1 MPTGGLN
8 YPMQYQVRSEALKQ
22 KVREEKAKQIQK
34 GQEEMAKR
42 FGLRKLAVK
51 TAYDMVFEQAHI
63 GIEPVD
69 APFYSMKKRCTL
81 YPYKVACQGQTVRI
95 EVVRV
100 RYGWMD
106 GRFILVPQNTTKNP
120 PTHPP
125 TSPNTPQRYSKVLT
139 RWKQQLGGPVKKT
152 WNPMSYVAKATESV
166 KAAAMAYNPE
176 MIEGRVMQIHQMLS
190 ELANSTY
197 DQDTYERT
205 GELRWMLQLGS
216 LALRLEE
223 SYMEAAKKEAGK
235 AGAEDAPMVSGA

>member
-125 TSPNTPQRYSKVLT
+125 THLPKHTTALLQGADAL
-139 RWKQQLGGPVKKT
+139 
-152 WNPMSYVAKATESV
+152 E
-166 KAAAMAYNPE
+166 AAAGGAGQEDLEP
-176 MIEGRVMQIHQMLS
+176 
-190 ELANSTY
+190 
-197 DQDTYERT
+197 D
-205 GELRWMLQLGS
+205 ELRGQGDGERQGRGDGLQPGNDRGPGHADPS
-216 LALRLEE
+216 DAL
-223 SYMEAAKKEAGK
+223 
-235 AGAEDAPMVSGA
+235 